1 MEYYLAV
8 RMRRYGRSFQP
19 ADANARSEAA
29 PDRMPGRTTTSASP
43 VGAAL
48 RGTTVST
55 VRPVPRTVGR
65 EPGRY

>member
-8 RMRRYGRSFQP
+8 RMRRYGRAIQP
-19 ADANARSEAA
+19 SEVNSGADRA
-29 PDRMPGRTTTSASP
+29 PERTAGRTATSAAP

-48 RGTTVST
+48 RNTVST
-55 VRPVPRTVGR
+55 VRPVSRTVGR